1 MSSSAI
7 ASRFSTCLL
16 LCRIDSTSLRGDAF
30 TESSKKFLC
39 DADAMDM
46 FCHTKKLEDV
56 TVPGDFDC
64 LYIPGGHGCCTDG
77 INNPVLKKAIEA
89 TYNAGKLVATVCHG
103 PIALAECTK
112 VDGSTPLVQG
122 LTVTGFSDA
131 EEAAVGHT
139 ETVPYLIESRFVEQG
154 AKYEKA
160 ANDWA
165 PKVCVDGN
173 LITGQ
178 NPASSEPA
186 AKKVVEMLSA

>member
-1 MSSSAI
+1 
-7 ASRFSTCLL
+7 
-16 LCRIDSTSLRGDAF
+16 
-30 TESSKKFLC
+30 
-39 DADAMDM
+39 MDF

-56 TVPGDFDC
+56 TVPGNFDC

-89 TYNAGKLVATVCHG
+89 TYDAGKLVATVCHG

-112 VDGSTPLVQG
+112 SDGSTPFVQG

-139 ETVPYLIESRFVEQG
+139 ETVPYLIESRFIEQG

-160 ANDWA
+160 ENDWA

-186 AKKVVEMLSA
+186 AKKVVELLSA